1 MYDKFVTRAASP
13 IASIDRFFEL
23 ALLGLAASG
32 FLALAG
38 SGFLDTPTMAVTA
51 AGLLLRALQAS
62 GLARFEI
69 GTRLFAVL
77 VGAPIALL
85 PVDYLLVSRDFLPA
99 TVHLLF
105 LLAVVKVLTA
115 RGTRDH
121 VLIAAMAVS
130 ALLAAAVLSMDLSF
144 FVFLALFLIFGVAT
158 FTSAEIRRSVHKP
171 RQVAR
176 GALRS
181 FNRRLAA
188 LTLSVAIGILALT
201 AGMFFLLPRTA
212 AAAFERL
219 MPQRFRMPGFASEV
233 VLGETGDL
241 RQSRTA
247 MMHVRFFDAGDPP
260 VLKWRGAALSDFDG
274 RRWTAPDE
282 IGRTLLVDRQ
292 QHMVTLFESRP
303 EDSQVKGLGY
313 EVQLNST
320 ASDVLFFAGS
330 PRRLLIDAPAVIR
343 TPEDE
348 FKLPQPAPA
357 GLHYGV
363 YAMIEDAAA
372 PVLSGP
378 PLGDAERQRY
388 LALPRLDQRIA
399 ALAREITDSRT
410 TDRARAQALESYLRT
425 HYGYSTK
432 LLDAP
437 VEDPLA
443 YFLFNRRQGHCEY
456 FASAMAVMLR
466 AIGIPSRVA
475 TGFQS
480 GVYNPV
486 SGWWVIRASDA
497 HSWVEAWLPGRGW
510 TTFDATPPGA
520 DASRSSWWSRIGFYL
535 DAADT
540 FWQEWV
546 LNYNLDRQRT
556 LASQMHDSGRSF
568 GAEWLEWARAAAAR
582 ARAAATAGAR
592 RYGAAALVALL
603 GIAALLLAAP
613 RGWRWVKARRRIL
626 IAQRGAAEA
635 SDATLL
641 YERMLRLL
649 KRRGYEKPAWVTP
662 AEFARMLPQ
671 SGMASSVERFTGAY
685 NELRF
690 GGNAAAAQDML
701 ALLEQLERA

>member
-1 MYDKFVTRAASP
+1 MMEFVTRAVSP
-13 IASIDRFFEL
+13 IASIDRFFEF

-38 SGFLDTPTMAVTA
+38 SGFLDTPTLAVTA
-51 AGLLLRALQAS
+51 AGLLLRALLAS
-62 GLARFEI
+62 GLLRFEI

-77 VGAPIALL
+77 VGVPIALFPL
-85 PVDYLLVSRDFLPA
+85 DYFLVSRDFLPA

-105 LLAVVKVLTA
+105 LLAAVKVLTA

-121 VLIAAMAVS
+121 VMIAAMAVF

-144 FVFLALFLIFGVAT
+144 FVFLALFLVFGVAAC
-158 FTSAEIRRSVHKP
+158 TSAEIRRSVHKP
-171 RQVAR
+171 RLVAR

-181 FNRRLAA
+181 LNLRLAA
-188 LTLSVAIGILALT
+188 LTLSVAFGILTLT

-219 MPQRFRMPGFASEV
+219 MPQRFHIPGFSSEV
-233 VLGETGDL
+233 VLGEVGDL

-247 MMHVRFFDAGDPP
+247 MMHARFFDAGAPP
-260 VLKWRGAALSDFDG
+260 PLKWRGAALSEFDG
-274 RRWTAPDE
+274 RRWTAPPE

-292 QHMVTLFESRP
+292 QHMVTLFDSRP
-303 EDSQVKGLGY
+303 EDDQKRGLGY
-313 EVQLNST
+313 EVQLNAT

-343 TPEDE
+343 TSEDE
-348 FKLPQPAPA
+348 FRLPQPAPA
-357 GLHYGV
+357 GLHYGA
-363 YAMIEDAAA
+363 YAMLEDAAA
-372 PVLSGP
+372 PVLSAL
-378 PLGDAERQRY
+378 PLRESERQRY
-388 LALPRLDQRIA
+388 LALPRLDRRIP
-399 ALAREITDSRT
+399 ALAREITDDLT
-410 TDRARAQALESYLRT
+410 ADFARARAIESYLRT
-425 HYGYSTK
+425 HYGYTTK

-437 VEDPLA
+437 VQDPLA

-510 TTFDATPPGA
+510 TTFDPTPPEAGA
-520 DASRSSWWSRIGFYL
+520 SHSSLWSRIGFYL

-568 GAEWLEWARAAAAR
+568 GAEWLERARAAAAR
-582 ARAAATAGAR
+582 ARAAAAAGAR
-592 RYGAAALVALL
+592 RYGVAAIGSLVLIVALFF
-603 GIAALLLAAP
+603 AVP
-613 RGWRWVKARRRIL
+613 RTSAWLKDRRRML

-641 YERMLRLL
+641 YARMLRLL
-649 KRRGYEKPAWVTP
+649 KRRGYEKPPWVTP
-662 AEFARMLPQ
+662 VEFARMLPH
-671 SGMASSVERFTGAY
+671 SEMASSVERFTGAY

-690 GGNAAAAQDML
+690 GGNPAAAQDML
-701 ALLEQLERA
+701 ALLEQLEHP